1 MELDRISIRLRQR
14 GGFESVDLGVRM
26 AMQWWR
32 PLWTVWLVTYLPIAA
47 VLAWLFHDNDFL
59 LVLALY
65 WFKPVPERF
74 ALHVLSR
81 AVFGEQVSAR
91 AALRAWREVL
101 SPGLLAQLTWRR
113 PFDWMRSFNTP
124 VMQLERQTG
133 RDAAERRRTLGLR
146 FGSYA
151 LALQFIGFLFE
162 FALQVGASMFLY
174 LFLATEGSEFAGS
187 GEMWHWSDTALLAAS
202 FCVIGPVF
210 VASGFSLYLNRRII
224 LEAWDVELNL
234 KRLRARIEAIN
245 SAVLGL
251 LLACVIGVVVPAAPA
266 VAAPAVER
274 EGTGQPVRTPAPLK
288 TPMRDAAVAVVREPE
303 FGSEKA
309 EQEWRFRFQPE
320 SKDDKD
326 QDSDFDLFS
335 GLGEFLARVLQ
346 VLGWM
351 LIAGIVG
358 GLVWLIWR
366 TFGGYT
372 PDTAIG
378 RQAPK
383 VLFGLNIAPETLPDD
398 IGAAALALIEAGHVR
413 DALSLIYRGALSYL
427 VHTRN
432 LKVSAGAT
440 ESEVATLSRRVLTP
454 AGAEYFGN
462 VLSQWIDIAYAGR
475 LPDVAVITTLARRYR
490 EFFVASA
497 AAVER
502 TP

>member
-47 VLAWLFHDNDFL
+47 ILAWIFHDNDFL

-81 AVFGEQVSAR
+81 AVFGEQVSAW
-91 AALRAWREVL
+91 AAVRAWREVL
-101 SPGLLAQLTWRR
+101 TPGLLAQLTWRR

-133 RDAAERRRTLGLR
+133 REAADRRRTLGQR

-151 LALQFIGFLFE
+151 VALQFIGFLFE

-174 LFLATEGSEFAGS
+174 LFLATEGSELAS
-187 GEMWHWSDTALLAAS
+187 TEEMWHWSDTALLAAS
-202 FCVIGPVF
+202 FCAIGPVF

-234 KRLRARIEAIN
+234 KRLRARIEAIG
-245 SAVLGL
+245 AGALGL
-251 LLACVIGVVVPAAPA
+251 LLACLVGVFAPVAPGHAARGATPEVESAAAP
-266 VAAPAVER
+266 
-274 EGTGQPVRTPAPLK
+274 RTPAPQK
-288 TPMRDAAVAVVREPE
+288 TPMREAAVAVVSAPE

-309 EQEWRFRFQPE
+309 EQDWRLRFRQE
-320 SKDDKD
+320 RKR
-326 QDSDFDLFS
+326 DSGGDFDLFS
-335 GLGEFLARVLQ
+335 SVGEFLARVLQ

-358 GLVWLIWR
+358 GLAWLIWR

-372 PDTAIG
+372 PDTPIG

-398 IGAAALALIEAGHVR
+398 IGNAALALIEAGHVR
-413 DALSLIYRGALSYL
+413 EALSLIYRGALSYL
-427 VHTRN
+427 VHARN
-432 LKVSAGAT
+432 LRVSAGAT

-454 AGAEYFGN
+454 AGAEYFGS
-462 VLSQWIDIAYAGR
+462 VLTQWIDIAYAGR
-475 LPDVAVITTLARRYR
+475 LPDVAVITLLARRYR
-490 EFFVASA
+490 EFFA
-497 AAVER
+497 AAPGGQER
-502 TP
+502 AP